1 MSHLRILSAGS
12 TLHGVRACAALAAQ
26 TISAPIEV
34 ATDHGHNI
42 RDALLRGQ
50 TKADVVLL
58 PVDMAAIL
66 AAKGL
71 VADTVALGT
80 VGIGGVVREG
90 SNVPQIATMDELR
103 AALIEADTVLLTT
116 GPTGEHLMKVIAK
129 FAIADEVARKLSRFD
144 TSTKLN
150 IALAARS
157 DHALGFGPETEIRA
171 GIGVKWIGDVPDE
184 IQVALPYA
192 AAMVTGTTAVDA
204 ARRFLTFLET
214 EDARA
219 AFAKTGVRL
228 QAT

>member
-1 MSHLRILSAGS
+1 MSHLQVLSAGS
-12 TLHGVRACAALAAQ
+12 TLHGARACASLTAQAIAAQ
-26 TISAPIEV
+26 IEV

-42 RDALLRGQ
+42 RDSLLRGQ
-50 TKADVVLL
+50 AKADVVLL

-71 VADTVALGT
+71 VEDTVSLGT

-90 SNVPQIATMDELR
+90 SNVPKIATMDKLR
-103 AALIEADTVLLTT
+103 AALIAADTVLLTT

-129 FAIADEVARKLSRFD
+129 LGLTDQVVAKLLRFD

-204 ARRFLTFLET
+204 ARRFLAFLGT

-219 AFAKTGVRL
+219 AFAKTGVRFS
-228 QAT
+228 